1 MLIFWRETAVTS
13 ADSVTS
19 LSSVVVEPL
28 RLIMRGCPVAD
39 AGTRRSRNSTMRC
52 VQVAAA

>member
-1 MLIFWRETAVTS
+1 VLIFWRETAVTS